1 MFLVENPEEA
11 FSWAWRFRF
20 VSTWSR
26 SRLLILTLQNP
37 ILLTWKG
44 HKSLKTDVSTWLMPY
59 NFNFWHISISTVQK
73 PISQLLRKSRQFKNQ
88 SLDMPPRSVDLDL
101 DRSRLSRPTS
111 LLFGQNCHGGSPT
124 LRRYQEIFQELIS
137 TLENIIS
144 LREYL

>member
-1 MFLVENPEEA
+1 MVENAEEA
-11 FSWAWRFRF
+11 FCKAWRFRF

-73 PISQLLRKSRQFKNQ
+73 PISQLLRKSQQFKNQ
-88 SLDMPPRSVDLDL
+88 SLDMPRSVDLDL
-101 DRSRLSRPTS
+101 DRSRLSRPTN
-111 LLFGQNCHGGSPT
+111 LFFGKNCLGGFPFK
-124 LRRYQEIFQELIS
+124 EVFQELIS